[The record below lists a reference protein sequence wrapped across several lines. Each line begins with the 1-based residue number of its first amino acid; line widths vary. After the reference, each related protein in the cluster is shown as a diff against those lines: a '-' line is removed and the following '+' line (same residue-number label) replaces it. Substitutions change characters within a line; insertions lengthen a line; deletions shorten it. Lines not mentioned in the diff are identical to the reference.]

1 MTFIREQEGGL
12 VANFFATLGR
22 FTFLTFQALLG
33 GPGILFRKDSRQTF
47 LQQLYIVG
55 IGTLPV
61 ATVVAMFTGMI
72 LTLQLGIA
80 FKQFSQELMVAYTLS
95 FAMLREMGPFMT
107 GIILASCVGSAMAA
121 QLGTMK
127 INEEVAALEMMSID
141 PVRFLVAPRMWALIV
156 MAPLLSFYTCIIA
169 FLGGAAI
176 GYTQLNVPFLQF
188 IFEIIA
194 VAEVKDLYVGL
205 FKTAMFGI
213 LICSISCSIGFA
225 TVQGAAGVGASTR
238 RAVIYSFL
246 AILAGGY
253 FITRFFYV
261 I

>member
-205 FKTAMFGI
+205 FKTAVFGI

>member
-176 GYTQLNVPFLQF
+176 SYTQLNVPFLQF

-205 FKTAMFGI
+205 FKTAVFGI

>member
-205 FKTAMFGI
+205 FKTAVFGM

>member
-1 MTFIREQEGGL
+1 MTIIREPEGGML
-12 VANFFATLGR
+12 AEFFAALGR
-22 FTFLTFQALLG
+22 FVQVMGLALLG
-33 GPGILFRKDSRQTF
+33 LPGVLFRRDARRTF
-47 LQQLYIVG
+47 AQQLYVIG

-127 INEEVAALEMMSID
+127 VNEEIAALEMMSID
-141 PVRFLVAPRMWALIV
+141 PVRFLVAPRMWALVV
-156 MAPLLSFYTCIIA
+156 MAPLLAFYTCVVS
-169 FLGGAAI
+169 FLGGATI
-176 GYTQLNVPFLQF
+176 GYTQLNIPFLQF
-188 IFEIIA
+188 ISEIVS
-194 VAEVKDLYVGL
+194 VAELKDLYVGL
-205 FKTAMFGI
+205 FKTALFGV
-213 LICSISCSIGFA
+213 LICTISCSVGFA

-253 FITRFFYV
+253 FVTRFFYV
-261 I
+261 F

>member
-205 FKTAMFGI
+205 FKTAVFGI
-213 LICSISCSIGFA
+213 LICSIACSIGFA

>member
-1 MTFIREQEGGL
+1 MTIIREPEGGAL
-12 VANFFATLGR
+12 ANFFSVLGR
-22 FTFLTFQALLG
+22 AVHLTLQALCGL
-33 GPGILFRKDSRQTF
+33 PGVLFRRESRQTF
-47 LQQLYIVG
+47 LQQLYVIG

-80 FKQFSQELMVAYTLS
+80 FKQFSQELMVAYALS

-127 INEEVAALEMMSID
+127 INEEIAALEMMSID
-141 PVRFLVAPRMWALIV
+141 PVRFLVAPRMWALVI

-169 FLGGAAI
+169 FLGAASI

-188 IFEIIA
+188 IFEVVSA
-194 VAEVKDLYVGL
+194 AEVKDLYVGL
-205 FKTAMFGI
+205 FKTAFFGI
-213 LICSISCSIGFA
+213 LICTISCSVGFA

-253 FITRFFYV
+253 FVTRFFYV
-261 I
+261 F

>member
-33 GPGILFRKDSRQTF
+33 GPVILFRKDSRQTF

-205 FKTAMFGI
+205 FKTAVFGI

>member
-205 FKTAMFGI
+205 FKTAVFGI
-213 LICSISCSIGFA
+213 LICSISCLIGFA

>member
-12 VANFFATLGR
+12 VANFFATLGQ

-205 FKTAMFGI
+205 FKTAVFGI